1 MLNTN
6 MLQMTF
12 CTICPEHSLQTHFLQ
27 QRGRRHI
34 GLGLWGSSCPKGV
47 ACSNAYESKRQK
59 RFCNKWRCLVCTCET
74 FKILSLKPLNSLW
87 WEDVCMAAHCR
98 RKFSLLWPG
107 ASQFVYDVIIIHT
120 YSNVHVV
127 QIHQS
132 AILKLLTVEMNSTDH
147 LTIVQQYSAVKPWTL
162 VFIWMPGDT
171 NHLLK
176 HHCKP
181 STPSRHWSPK
191 NLAAC
196 FHTEA
201 TRPKECDNK
210 FATSTWPQ
218 DSPTCCAWKCTG
230 HRVRTFTSVSGF
242 NVVADKIHIQIHE
255 HKARTRYTHSWDW
268 AALYRTMT
276 VCNIWERETS
286 GSYAEDGKVKTCK
299 YSKGN
304 EFYF

>member
-1 MLNTN
+1 
-6 MLQMTF
+6 
-12 CTICPEHSLQTHFLQ
+12 
-27 QRGRRHI
+27 
-34 GLGLWGSSCPKGV
+34 
-47 ACSNAYESKRQK
+47 
-59 RFCNKWRCLVCTCET
+59 
-74 FKILSLKPLNSLW
+74 
-87 WEDVCMAAHCR
+87 
-98 RKFSLLWPG
+98 
-107 ASQFVYDVIIIHT
+107 
-120 YSNVHVV
+120 
-127 QIHQS
+127 
-132 AILKLLTVEMNSTDH
+132 MNSIDH

-210 FATSTWPQ
+210 FATPIWPQ
-218 DSPTCCAWKCTG
+218 DSATCCAWKCTG
-230 HRVRTFTSVSGF
+230 HRVRFVWLNVWVDFMGQRASTWVPRPRVFYRNTVLESWSVTFTSVSGF

-276 VCNIWERETS
+276 VCNIWDRETS
-286 GSYAEDGKVKTCK
+286 EVMQKKAK
-299 YSKGN
+299 SKHAN
-304 EFYF
+304 IQKEMNFIFK